1 MKRVIFAAV
10 LAWLTAVSGAYA
22 QTGVVTNPRELEFES
37 PDHEKFAADGT
48 TPLVLRYDVCWRF
61 VGAATCFTTTDL
73 GKPAAVGVQN
83 GNPLIRTNIQAIVR
97 PLPTTNVFEAIGK
110 AIGPGGESDWSQPS
124 NSFQQAAVPSTPL
137 RATVR

>member
-73 GKPAAVGVQN
+73 GKPAALAAAEATNDEGGQVDDGDDDQPDRVQ
-83 GNPLIRTNIQAIVR
+83 
-97 PLPTTNVFEAIGK
+97 
-110 AIGPGGESDWSQPS
+110 
-124 NSFQQAAVPSTPL
+124 
-137 RATVR
+137 